1 MRVIADVLERAASTD
16 PDAVVAAIRTTSV
29 AGGVTVSTGPVVV
42 DEPGGD
48 KPNAS
53 TAMLRILG
61 RAPRLVSPRHVAERT
76 LVFPHPRARP
86 EHRRRATT

>member
-1 MRVIADVLERAASTD
+1 VRVIADVLERAASAD

-42 DEPGGD
+42 DEPGD

>member
-42 DEPGGD
+42 DEPGD
-48 KPNAS
+48 KPSAC

-61 RAPRLVSPRHVAERT
+61 RAPRLVSPRDVAERT
-76 LVFPHPRARP
+76 LVFPRPRPRSVY
-86 EHRRRATT
+86 RRRATT